1 MQDDELGVNCCDDS
15 AMRFD
20 LERAGCISYLNSNS
34 MDSKWAVVLPGQFA
48 GTFAGPDIYCHS
60 FILVVILL
68 TVFLRECVQTVG
80 IGCYRATECSLNDS
94 FVKPAADPSAGI
106 SHTVLW

>member
-20 LERAGCISYLNSNS
+20 LERTGCISYLNSNS
-34 MDSKWAVVLPGQFA
+34 FASKWVVVLPGQFA

-60 FILVVILL
+60 FIFVVILL
-68 TVFLRECVQTVG
+68 TVFLSECVPTVG
-80 IGCYRATECSLNDS
+80 IGCYRVTECSLDCS
-94 FVKPAADPSAGI
+94 FIKPAADPSAGV

>member
-1 MQDDELGVNCCDDS
+1 MQDDELDVNCCDDS
-15 AMRFD
+15 AMGFD
-20 LERAGCISYLNSNS
+20 LELAGCISYLNSIS
-34 MDSKWAVVLPGQFA
+34 FDLKWAVVLPGQFA

-68 TVFLRECVQTVG
+68 TVFLSECVPTVG
-80 IGCYRATECSLNDS
+80 IGCYRGTACSLTYS
-94 FVKPAADPSAGI
+94 FVKPAADPSAGV

>member
-20 LERAGCISYLNSNS
+20 LERAGYISYLNSNS
-34 MDSKWAVVLPGQFA
+34 FDSKWAVVLPGQFA

-68 TVFLRECVQTVG
+68 TVFLSECVPTIG
-80 IGCYRATECSLNDS
+80 IGCYRATECSLDCS
-94 FVKPAADPSAGI
+94 FVKPAADPSAGV